1 MAKAKKDG
9 KAKRNKENLSKR
21 IKIINR
27 NQELIKQLKKNL

>member
-21 IKIINR
+21 IKMINR
-27 NQELIKQLKKNL
+27 NQELIKQLKENL